1 MRPLKPE
8 KPVAPVKKTSDQD
21 YGIVV
26 VGASAGG
33 VSALS
38 RLVSGLPGTLQA
50 AVFVVQ
56 HLKSGAE
63 KSRLKDILALHTRLR
78 VARARDQM
86 PVQKGW
92 VYVAEPGRHLR
103 IKQGIISLD
112 KGEPVRFVRPSVD
125 VLFRSAAEHYGSR
138 VVGVVLTGIGSDGA
152 EGCRAVKKNGGI
164 CMVQDRETAQFFDM
178 PEAAIATGTVS
189 HVMPIHQMA
198 DTVIRELKRLKKVT
212 DTIENGVSDT
222 DT

>member
-1 MRPLKPE
+1 MKPFKPE
-8 KPVAPVKKTSDQD
+8 KPAAPVKKSCGQD

-38 RLVSGLPGTLQA
+38 RLVSGLPKTLTA

-56 HLKSGAE
+56 HLTSGAD

-78 VARARDQM
+78 AVRARDQM
-86 PVQKGW
+86 PVQKGV
-92 VYVAEPGRHLR
+92 VYVAEPGRHMR
-103 IKQGIISLD
+103 IKQGMIRLD
-112 KGEPVRFVRPSVD
+112 KGEPVRFVRPSAD
-125 VLFRSAAEHYGSR
+125 VLFRSAAESYGCR

-152 EGCRAVKKNGGI
+152 EGCRAVKENGGI

-178 PEAAIATGTVS
+178 PEAAIATGAVS
-189 HVMPIHQMA
+189 HVLPIHRMA
-198 DTVIRELKRLKKVT
+198 DAIIRELQKLQKAT
-212 DTIENGVSDT
+212 GTIENDVPDT